1 MDTIQRKKEEKTSFI
16 TGRRNSF
23 RYAFKGLRSLMS
35 SEPNA
40 WIHLTATVAVLMAGY
55 YVSLSVKEWAVLLV
69 VIGMVWM
76 AEIFNTC
83 IEKILDLLCPQ
94 EDPRVGNIKDLA
106 AAAVLCTSLIAVV
119 VGCLVFSPHF
129 ING

>member
-83 IEKILDLLCPQ
+83 IERILDLLCPQ
-94 EDPRVGNIKDLA
+94 EDPRAGNIKDLA